1 MCSRSVHGSTL
12 RFELP
17 REVAVKLLLAMT
29 VSATVLLGISA
40 PSVGADRDA
49 PDRQTRQES
58 DELRADIRQRRLKK
72 IRDLEEARRQQNPAQ
87 GSKTNPNKGAS
98 GE

>member
-1 MCSRSVHGSTL
+1 M
-12 RFELP
+12 
-17 REVAVKLLLAMT
+17 KLLMAMA
-29 VSATVLLGISA
+29 VCATALLGIPA

-72 IRDLEEARRQQNPAQ
+72 IRDLEDARRQQNPAQ
-87 GSKTNPNKGAS
+87 DSKTAPNKSTS

>member
-1 MCSRSVHGSTL
+1 M
-12 RFELP
+12 
-17 REVAVKLLLAMT
+17 KLSIALT
-29 VSATVLLGISA
+29 VWATVLLSIPA

-72 IRDLEEARRQQNPAQ
+72 IRDMEAARRQQNPTQ
-87 GSKTNPNKGAS
+87 DSKANPSSKS